1 MFPISG
7 CCGSDAFSEES
18 RARHQRR
25 KLMMLKVWRDA
36 VERQLA
42 AVNASIST
50 LEQQMQRDG
59 STAL

>member
-1 MFPISG
+1 MFPLPG
-7 CCGSDAFSEES
+7 CCGTDAFSDES

-25 KLMMLKVWRDA
+25 KLMMLKGWRDA

-42 AVNASIST
+42 AANAAIST

-59 STAL
+59 NTAV